1 MEVKPLVS
9 IIVPNFNYS
18 KYIEEC
24 LQSIFNQEYPYLE
37 VIVVDDGS
45 TDNSLKILE
54 KYKHKIILVSQ
65 VNQGV
70 SSARNKGLL
79 YANGKY
85 VCFLDADDTIEPS
98 KISEQVKI
106 IERGESE
113 LVYCAVNLC
122 NEMLEVQEVRT
133 PCHRGNCFDL
143 YFHYPTR
150 AIIPLGSGSPLISS
164 NLVRSVGGFDLRL
177 GTSSDWD
184 FMRRLCRQTSIDFT
198 PLPLVNYRIH
208 SDSMSNQNL
217 VSYYRDN
224 SLAVVKMLEESKL
237 SFDPPL
243 NYYMN
248 LKAWMRFNIG
258 AAIHLLRAKHY
269 RDSLRYI
276 YKLMQ
281 FRVILSD

>member
-1 MEVKPLVS
+1 VEVKPLVS

-24 LQSIFNQEYPYLE
+24 IQSIFNQEYSYLE

-45 TDNSLKILE
+45 TDNSLEILE
-54 KYKHKIILVSQ
+54 KYKHKIILLSQ

-79 YANGKY
+79 HANGKY
-85 VCFLDADDTIEPS
+85 ISFLDADDTIEPN

-106 IERGESE
+106 IERGGSE
-113 LVYCAVNLC
+113 LIYCAVNLC
-122 NEMLEVQEVRT
+122 NERLEVQEVRT
-133 PCHRGNCFDL
+133 PCYRGNCFDL
-143 YFHYPTR
+143 YFRYPTR
-150 AIIPLGSGSPLISS
+150 SIIPLGSGSPLISS
-164 NLVRSVGGFDLRL
+164 NLVRNVGGFDLHL

-184 FMRRLCRQTSIDFT
+184 FMRRLCRETSVDFS

-208 SDSMSNQNL
+208 SDSMSNQDL

-224 SLAVVKMLEESKL
+224 SLAVVKMIEESQL
-237 SFDPPL
+237 SFDPPI

-248 LKAWMRFNIG
+248 LKAWIRFNIG
-258 AAIHLLRAKHY
+258 AATHLLRTKHY
-269 RDSLRYI
+269 RDSIRHI
-276 YKLMQ
+276 YKLIQ
-281 FRVILSD
+281 FRVFLSD